1 MLCIGHQPMKSV
13 RTLIN
18 SNKDIKIAWKVLK
31 FEEKVFYTPDHLDPV
46 KEKTVVF
53 SHFDLSMKFRCSV
66 QNFRHSFLK
75 SQCMSYVG
83 FVEALKR
90 LHFSMS
96 ILGFCIINSIS
107 FRKNYEIWMPK
118 YAHAA
123 RHLTLNK
130 I

>member
-1 MLCIGHQPMKSV
+1 MKSV

-18 SNKDIKIAWKVLK
+18 SNKEIKITWKVLK
-31 FEEKVFYTPDHLDPV
+31 FKEKVFYTPDHLDPV
-46 KEKTVVF
+46 KDKTIVF
-53 SHFDLSMKFRCSV
+53 SHCVLSMKFRCSV

-96 ILGFCIINSIS
+96 ILGFCMIGGIMKFGCLNTH
-107 FRKNYEIWMPK
+107 MP
-118 YAHAA
+118 
-123 RHLTLNK
+123 RG